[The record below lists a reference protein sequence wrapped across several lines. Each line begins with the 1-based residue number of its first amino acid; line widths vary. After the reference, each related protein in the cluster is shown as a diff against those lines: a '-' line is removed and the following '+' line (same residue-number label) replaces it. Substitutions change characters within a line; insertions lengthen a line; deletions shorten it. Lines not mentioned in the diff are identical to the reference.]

1 MPSKQNVI
9 VLMTMMMMMEAV
21 PLECCWWFIYTVLKL
36 SCHAM
41 NYGSIEERA
50 ERKKIHSPI
59 KSWQTKWNAIFIIYN
74 IYTGCE
80 PMEWALFWPERETE
94 WNSNNQTKYKH
105 FGHSLTNSLTQTP
118 TKAALVDAW
127 ARLWFDICIDRYMLQ
142 CLFSI
147 WHITPLFD
155 RMCEICELY
164 TLLRLV
170 STYVYVHRVAHTTQ
184 HITARP
190 QPSIVQQISNEMVA
204 YLIT

>member
-1 MPSKQNVI
+1 MLLVVHLHCFETFVPCYELWIHWRKSREKKKSTHPSRVDKPNGTLYSSFTI
-9 VLMTMMMMMEAV
+9 FTLAV
-21 PLECCWWFIYTVLKL
+21 WLTP
-36 SCHAM
+36 S
-41 NYGSIEERA
+41 
-50 ERKKIHSPI
+50 
-59 KSWQTKWNAIFIIYN
+59 
-74 IYTGCE
+74 
-80 PMEWALFWPERETE
+80 ALFWPERETE

-170 STYVYVHRVAHTTQ
+170 STYVYVHRVAHPTQ
-184 HITARP
+184 YITARP